1 MNTDHKCLNTHLYL
15 YKMNKSGKVLF
26 WHEKL
31 LFNVAIGEYLSKS
44 ISLVT
49 YVIISFVQLNIVIC
63 SKIGKDS

>member
-1 MNTDHKCLNTHLYL
+1 
-15 YKMNKSGKVLF
+15 MNKSGKVLF

-63 SKIGKDS
+63 SKIGKDT